1 MSTTNTGSRHI
12 ALLECQKA
20 GPGTVGAV
28 IARIL
33 TMPGI
38 WLTVRYEIASGD
50 IGAFYQQPQIR
61 AILQS
66 PWSDANL
73 LELATRETHFFRT
86 QPGMAGFVGTML
98 NEEDR
103 FRALKAA
110 RNNLF

>member
-1 MSTTNTGSRHI
+1 MDKTGSRQL

-20 GPGTVGAV
+20 GPGTVGAI
-28 IARIL
+28 IAKIL

-38 WLTVRYEIASGD
+38 SLTVKYEIASGD

-73 LELATRETHFFRT
+73 RELAVRETQFYRT
-86 QPGMAGFVGTML
+86 QPGTAGFVGQL
-98 NEEDR
+98 LGEDGR
-103 FRALKAA
+103 FVALKAA
-110 RNNLF
+110 RNTLF

>member
-1 MSTTNTGSRHI
+1 MEKLIGSRHL

-20 GPGTVGAV
+20 APGTVGAI

-38 WLTVRYEIASGD
+38 WLTVKYEVASGD
-50 IGAFYQQPQIR
+50 IGPFYARPETR

-73 LELATRETHFFRT
+73 RELAMRETQFYRT
-86 QPGMAGFVGTML
+86 QGGSAGFLGQLVP
-98 NEEDR
+98 EEGR
-103 FRALKAA
+103 YQALKLA
-110 RNNLF
+110 RNTLF